1 MCACMMKVGDNTFP
15 NLLALLTGLWAGQR
29 DGTGSETEQF
39 KKKGE
44 PDRNINIDR

>member
-1 MCACMMKVGDNTFP
+1 MMKVGANTFP

-29 DGTGSETEQF
+29 DGIGTETEQF

-44 PDRNINIDR
+44 PDMNINIDR